1 MKSNLHNF
9 IKFNRSNKFI
19 KWTIAIS
26 YILVI
31 VAFVDVVFL
40 LLTSSKDF
48 SGPLVVLAVILLGAY
63 AYIILRLRSQLKA
76 STNFGGVDM
85 KADDYA
91 APKTKPYNFSLD
103 AAEAIEQMAKDN
115 DMSPEDFLLTLV
127 RHQALSGSGYT
138 TLTEYLNNPK
148 GNNDRIAASEKI
160 LKEKIKRVKE

>member
-1 MKSNLHNF
+1 MKGNLRTF
-9 IKFNRSNKFI
+9 IKFNRSHEFI
-19 KWTIAIS
+19 KWIVSIS
-26 YILVI
+26 YVLIIL
-31 VAFVDVVFL
+31 AFVDIIFL
-40 LLTSSKDF
+40 LITSPKKF
-48 SGPLVVLAVILLGAY
+48 SGPLVVLFVVLLVIDVY
-63 AYIILRLRSQLKA
+63 VIFRLRSQLNA

-91 APKTKPYNFSLD
+91 APKTKPYNFSLE
-103 AAEAIEQMAKDN
+103 ASEAIEQMAKDN

-160 LKEKIKRVKE
+160 LKEKSKGLKE

>member
-9 IKFNRSNKFI
+9 IKYNRSNKFI
-19 KWTIAIS
+19 KWMIVFS
-26 YILVI
+26 YIMVI
-31 VAFVDVVFL
+31 VVFVNVVFL
-40 LLTSSKDF
+40 LLTSSKEF
-48 SGPLVVLAVILLGAY
+48 SGPLVVLAVILSGAC

-91 APKTKPYNFSLD
+91 APKTKPYNFSLE
-103 AAEAIEQMAKDN
+103 ASEAIEQMAKDN

-138 TLTEYLNNPK
+138 TLTEYLNNTK

-160 LKEKIKRVKE
+160 LKEKSKGIKE